1 MKGILIHNGRR
12 PGDTAGAPADFW
24 VLTRGERI
32 AATGRGPVPDF
43 PDLDET
49 IDARGALVLPGMI
62 DTHVHFREPGLTHK
76 GTIAS
81 ESAVA
86 VLGGV
91 TSFCEMPNTLPP
103 TTTLSAWQEKMD
115 IASRDSRAN
124 YAFYLGASA
133 SNGAELRA
141 ADPRRIPAVKLF
153 IGSSTGDMAVTGR
166 DSLDEVFRCVPES
179 MPVMVHAEDDAII
192 ASEAS
197 AAIERAGGNR
207 EDVPV
212 EEHPLIRSPRACSRA
227 VERAVRLARKHGKHL
242 HVAHISGAAELD
254 VLDTAPAGQ
263 KITAEATALHLTF
276 AGPEDYQRL
285 GARIKVNP
293 AVKSAQDRKA
303 LIAAVREGRI
313 HTLATDHAPHTL
325 AEKQGGALSAASG
338 APSLQWVL
346 PVLTDILGAETVEEL
361 YSRAP
366 ARIFKICDR
375 GQLEPGSFADIV
387 LLEHCTP
394 YEVRDEDVASPC
406 GWTPFTGRRLSTRV
420 AMTMVNGVPV
430 VRDGKLLPMAGNPA
444 KALEFNR

>member
-12 PGDTAGAPADFW
+12 PGDAPGAPADFW

-32 AATGRGPVPDF
+32 AATGRGPAPEF
-43 PDLDET
+43 PDVSET

-76 GTIAS
+76 GSIAT

-91 TSFCEMPNTLPP
+91 TSFCEMPNTQPP
-103 TTTLSAWQEKMD
+103 TTTPEAWQEKMD
-115 IASRDSRAN
+115 IAARDSRAN

-133 SNGAELRA
+133 DNAAAIRG
-141 ADPRRIPAVKLF
+141 ADPQRVPGIKLF
-153 IGSSTGDMAVTGR
+153 IGSSTGDMAVKGR
-166 DSLDEVFRCVPES
+166 DSLDEVFRAVPEA

-197 AAIERAGGNR
+197 AAIERAGGRR

-212 EEHPLIRSPRACSRA
+212 EEHPAIRSSQACARA

-242 HVAHISGAAELD
+242 HVAHVSGAAELD

-263 KITAEATALHLTF
+263 KVTAEATALHLSF
-276 AGPEDYQRL
+276 AGPEDYRRL
-285 GARIKVNP
+285 GTRIKVNP
-293 AVKSAQDRKA
+293 AVKSAEDRAA
-303 LIAAVREGRI
+303 LIAAVRDGRI

-325 AEKQGGALSAASG
+325 AEKQGGALTAASG
-338 APSLQWVL
+338 APSLQWAL
-346 PVLTDILGAETVEEL
+346 PVLVEILGAETVEEL
-361 YSRAP
+361 YSHAP
-366 ARIFKICDR
+366 ARIFKIRDR
-375 GQLEPGSFADIV
+375 GSLEPGSFADIV
-387 LLEHCTP
+387 LLEDCSP
-394 YEVRDEDVASPC
+394 YEVRDQDVAGPC
-406 GWTPFTGRRLSTRV
+406 GWTPFAGRTLTSRV
-420 AMTMVNGVPV
+420 ALTMVNGTPV
-430 VRDGKLLPMAGNPA
+430 VRAGRLVTQEINPA